1 MAIDKVKYV
10 GQDFINDLYSNL
22 PVNIERYIDNDLD
35 FSDYVMKGNWDIPLS
50 IDYDSEILKN
60 LSVDKSEVENSKT
73 VWSALKNL
81 TPALACEERIW
92 VRFTHGECLDFC
104 RKRWPVEPIISEK
117 RESHIKKHFF
127 ASSTTGWRDDNAI
140 SRLWWNGWIASQFS
154 ADNFSVALDVIL
166 RTADIRSNL
175 IERPWMFR
183 RQELSNG
190 IINFLQ
196 NHFVSPLNSRE
207 SRFRAF
213 SVTLNLRG
221 AGIVFESMS
230 EQEIQDFLSECYH
243 ISQSDFDK

>member
-1 MAIDKVKYV
+1 MAINKVKYV
-10 GQDFINDLYSNL
+10 GQDFIDDLYSNIS
-22 PVNIERYIDNDLD
+22 VNIDRYIDNDLD
-35 FSDYVMKGNWDIPLS
+35 FSDYVKKGNWDIPLS
-50 IDYDSEILKN
+50 VDYDPDV
-60 LSVDKSEVENSKT
+60 LSQLNFDKSEAENSKI
-73 VWSALKNL
+73 VWAALKNL
-81 TPALACEERIW
+81 TPSLACEERIW

-104 RKRWPVEPIISEK
+104 RKRWPVGKIISEK

-127 ASSTTGWRDDNAI
+127 ASSMTGWRDDNAV

-183 RQELSNG
+183 RQALSNG

-196 NHFVSPLNSRE
+196 NKFVSSENLRE
-207 SRFRAF
+207 DRFRAF

-230 EQEIQDFLSECYH
+230 EQQIQDFLSDCYH
-243 ISQSDFDK
+243 ISQSNFDE